1 MNDICSIYDVEYSVV
16 EGFLRENRVEKILIQ
31 APDGLKK
38 IVPCIL
44 NKVIDKNKYR
54 VYVSSSPTYGG
65 CDLALDEAIRLNV
78 DLIIHIGHNEYPYL
92 SIKPNIP
99 VLYIPAYYNWK
110 PGLDLINNI
119 VETLSRE
126 NVSSIGLVATIQHI
140 RSINELSHY
149 LEERGFEVHIGK
161 SDNPS
166 LENGQIIGCNYSSAS
181 SIDKY
186 VDAYI
191 VLAGGMFHA
200 IGLSLT
206 TSKRVYGIDPYKNVV
221 WNTREFV
228 KKVIAKRMFLVSMLR
243 NSGFRTIGLI
253 IGLKPGQ
260 YRPSIIEYLIKLS
273 EENNIEYYVIQTSE
287 LNNDRLIAIDNALS
301 LDVYVVTSCPRLP
314 IDDLSD
320 FYKPVLT
327 PGEYVMVLNRAC
339 DKYIYPW

>member
-1 MNDICSIYDVEYSVV
+1 
-16 EGFLRENRVEKILIQ
+16 
-31 APDGLKK
+31 
-38 IVPCIL
+38 
-44 NKVIDKNKYR
+44 
-54 VYVSSSPTYGG
+54 T
-65 CDLALDEAIRLNV
+65 
-78 DLIIHIGHNEYPYL
+78 
-92 SIKPNIP
+92 
-99 VLYIPAYYNWK
+99 
-110 PGLDLINNI
+110 
-119 VETLSRE
+119 
-126 NVSSIGLVATIQHI
+126 
-140 RSINELSHY
+140 
-149 LEERGFEVHIGK
+149 
-161 SDNPS
+161 
-166 LENGQIIGCNYSSAS
+166 
-181 SIDKY
+181 
-186 VDAYI
+186 
-191 VLAGGMFHA
+191 
-200 IGLSLT
+200 
-206 TSKRVYGIDPYKNVV
+206 YKNVV